1 MLACRSN
8 SWSSVRPARPPISDR
23 VRPAPPSGA
32 RGGARPSCRR
42 QAPSAAGRRLR
53 GDPGRR
59 PAGVRARRAHRR
71 QAGPARAPRE
81 VTVDWTE
88 LDSLDREL
96 VERAQEASAR
106 AYAPYSL
113 FAVGAALR
121 TISGRIYTAAN
132 LENASSGLS
141 ICAEALAL
149 TLANAAG
156 DFDVKAIAV
165 VGFALKDP
173 VGASRVLAPC
183 GSCHQLIAEAAQ
195 LINSDVRVLCCNGD
209 LSSIVASSISEL
221 LPEAFGPQNL
231 GRAQHWPSLRE

>member
-1 MLACRSN
+1 MRGIGKERRVHLAGEKG
-8 SWSSVRPARPPISDR
+8 AGD
-23 VRPAPPSGA
+23 GA
-32 RGGARPSCRR
+32 RK
-42 QAPSAAGRRLR
+42 RL
-53 GDPGRR
+53 
-59 PAGVRARRAHRR
+59 
-71 QAGPARAPRE
+71 
-81 VTVDWTE
+81 DWTD
-88 LDSLDREL
+88 LGGPDREL

-121 TISGRIYTAAN
+121 TNSGKIYTAAN

-141 ICAEALAL
+141 ICAEASAL

-156 DFDVKAIAV
+156 DFDVEAIAV
-165 VGFALKDP
+165 VGFAFKDR
-173 VGASRVLAPC
+173 VGASRVVAPC

-231 GRAQHWPSLRE
+231 GRPQHWPSLREKLHARVKQLIEIRQKR